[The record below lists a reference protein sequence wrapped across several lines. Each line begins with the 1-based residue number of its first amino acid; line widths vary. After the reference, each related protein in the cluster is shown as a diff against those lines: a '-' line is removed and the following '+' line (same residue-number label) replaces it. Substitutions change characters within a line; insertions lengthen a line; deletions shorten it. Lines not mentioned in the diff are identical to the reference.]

1 MPTAVLSIGSNLGDR
16 FEYLQNAVSKI
27 STHPQISTVITSS
40 IYETKPVG
48 GPAQDDFLNAV
59 VKIDTQL
66 SAAELLEFAHEL
78 ENQAQRKRNEHW
90 GPRTLDVD
98 ILVYGDQV
106 SDDSQLMLPHPRIGQ
121 RAFVIV
127 PWFEID
133 ADANIPGLGPLK
145 SLFEQ
150 IDKSD
155 VQLNRDMKL
164 KVHA

>member
-1 MPTAVLSIGSNLGDR
+1 MPTAVLSIGSNLGKR
-16 FEYLQNAVSKI
+16 FEYLQTAVLKI
-27 STHPQISTVITSS
+27 STHPKISNVTFSS

-48 GPAQDDFLNAV
+48 GPAQDNFLNAV
-59 VKIDTQL
+59 VQIETQL
-66 SAAELLEFAHEL
+66 SATELLEFAHEL
-78 ENQAQRKRNEHW
+78 ENQAQRERNEHW

-106 SDDSQLMLPHPRIGQ
+106 SSDSQLTLPHPRISE

-127 PWFEID
+127 PWFEVD
-133 ADANIPGLGPLK
+133 PAAKIPELGSLK
-145 SLFEQ
+145 ALFEQ
-150 IDKSD
+150 VDKTD